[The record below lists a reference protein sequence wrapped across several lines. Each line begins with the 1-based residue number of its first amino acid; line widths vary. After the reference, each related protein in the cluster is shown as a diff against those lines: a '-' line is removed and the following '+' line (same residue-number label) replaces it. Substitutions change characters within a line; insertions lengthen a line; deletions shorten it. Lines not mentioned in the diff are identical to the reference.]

1 MKNYSEVTII
11 GAGLA
16 GTTLALQ
23 LINENE
29 NLSITLIEK
38 RNGKAPISAHKVGE
52 STVELGTFYLREVLG
67 LKDYLIKNHLP
78 KKGLRYFLSP
88 KHKNAIEKRL
98 EIGPK
103 IKLPAPSHQ
112 LDRGILENDLI
123 DLVISKGVLYI
134 DNAKVKDVEINRRG
148 NHTLTY
154 KKDKEN
160 ITIETKWIVDTS
172 GRGFFLKK
180 KLELKKELNHKINSA
195 WFRLK
200 GIVDV
205 NEWSD
210 NKEWNTLLE
219 PETRKLG
226 TCHLMDTGYWVW
238 IIPLVNGN
246 TSMGIVADPRYHK
259 LEDYNSYEKAM
270 NWFST
275 NEPQAYEKLKA
286 YDYEVMDFKA
296 LKHFAYDTKKYYS
309 NQRWATTGE
318 AGSFLDP
325 FYSPGTDLIA
335 INNTFISDLILKD
348 FVNEDIL
355 MPTMLYDIVYNELV
369 KNWAPIYI
377 DKYSLFGNTQIMV
390 VKIFWDWAVY
400 WTFPSLIF
408 INKGY
413 TNIQTLKYL
422 FTQKNSPFPK
432 VASIGLNMQN
442 FFLDWNKFK
451 TNEKEGYIDYIEMDC
466 VHKMQTDITKQ
477 LNQEELKVLIA
488 ENLSL
493 LEELA
498 TEIFSKATKDI
509 FHFDIEN
516 INPYT
521 FKLKE
526 NKEAMIQ
533 YSNETKGT
541 KVSPEIKKDLTVI
554 W

>member
-1 MKNYSEVTII
+1 M
-11 GAGLA
+11 
-16 GTTLALQ
+16 
-23 LINENE
+23 
-29 NLSITLIEK
+29 
-38 RNGKAPISAHKVGE
+38 
-52 STVELGTFYLREVLG
+52 
-67 LKDYLIKNHLP
+67 P

-123 DLVISKGVLYI
+123 DLVISKGVHYI

-148 NHTLTY
+148 NHTLLY

-205 NEWSD
+205 NEWSN

>member
-123 DLVISKGVLYI
+123 DLVISKGVHYI

-148 NHTLTY
+148 NHTLLY

-238 IIPLVNGN
+238 TIPLVNGN

-413 TNIQTLKYL
+413 TNIETLKYL
-422 FTQKNSPFPK
+422 FTQKDSPFPK

>member
-123 DLVISKGVLYI
+123 DLVISKGVHYI

-148 NHTLTY
+148 NHTLLY

-275 NEPQAYEKLKA
+275 NEPQAYEKLKD

-413 TNIQTLKYL
+413 TNIETLKYL
-422 FTQKNSPFPK
+422 FTQKDSPFPK

-541 KVSPEIKKDLTVI
+541 KVSPEIKKDLRVI

>member
-205 NEWSD
+205 NEWSN

-400 WTFPSLIF
+400 
-408 INKGY
+408 
-413 TNIQTLKYL
+413 
-422 FTQKNSPFPK
+422 
-432 VASIGLNMQN
+432 
-442 FFLDWNKFK
+442 
-451 TNEKEGYIDYIEMDC
+451 
-466 VHKMQTDITKQ
+466 
-477 LNQEELKVLIA
+477 
-488 ENLSL
+488 
-493 LEELA
+493 
-498 TEIFSKATKDI
+498 
-509 FHFDIEN
+509 
-516 INPYT
+516 
-521 FKLKE
+521 
-526 NKEAMIQ
+526 
-533 YSNETKGT
+533 
-541 KVSPEIKKDLTVI
+541 
-554 W
+554 

>member
-205 NEWSD
+205 NEWSN

>member
-23 LINENE
+23 LINENA

-38 RNGKAPISAHKVGE
+38 RNGKAPVSAHKVGE

-123 DLVISKGVLYI
+123 DLVTSKGVLYI

-148 NHTLTY
+148 NHTLLY

-160 ITIETKWIVDTS
+160 ITIKTKWIVDTS

-180 KLELKKELNHKINSA
+180 KLDLKKELNHKINSA

-200 GIVDV
+200 GIVDI

-246 TSMGIVADPRYHK
+246 TSMGIVADPRYYK

-335 INNTFISDLILKD
+335 INNTFIADLILKD
-348 FVNEDIL
+348 FSNEDIL

-422 FTQKNSPFPK
+422 FTQKDSPFPK

-442 FFLDWNKFK
+442 FFLDWNKFE

>member
-123 DLVISKGVLYI
+123 DLVISKGVHYI

-148 NHTLTY
+148 NHTLLY

-205 NEWSD
+205 NEWSN